1 MRLLLRTSDCQ
12 DDKGTLRMEWLL
24 LRMSSK
30 PGWQKDAPQDVVI
43 RNTSRM
49 KLVTIKDRLLRR
61 MLKGIFRRSG
71 KSLQG

>member
-1 MRLLLRTSDCQ
+1 MLLRKSSSQ
-12 DDKGTLRMEWLL
+12 DDAGYFRMKSLL
-24 LRMSSK
+24 LRMSGK